1 MQLEAGTTLGH
12 YKILSSLGAGGMG
25 EGLPTS
31 QGGTGRD
38 HNMHA
43 FTALVAGG
51 GFKAAYVHGATDE
64 FGHRAEVD
72 KMSVLDLLATILH
85 QVGLDHTRLT
95 YKHNNLEES
104 LTDARTTDA
113 SIVGEVL
120 QGPVWV

>member
-1 MQLEAGTTLGH
+1 MLDETL
-12 YKILSSLGAGGMG
+12 IVWTG
-25 EGLPTS
+25 EFGRQPTAEYAE
-31 QGGTGRD
+31 GTGRD

-43 FTALVAGG
+43 FTALAAGG
-51 GFKAAYVHGATDE
+51 GLKYGHVHGATDE

-72 KMSVLDLLATILH
+72 RVSVLDLLATILH

-113 SIVGEVL
+113 SVVGELLQDPVL
-120 QGPVWV
+120 S